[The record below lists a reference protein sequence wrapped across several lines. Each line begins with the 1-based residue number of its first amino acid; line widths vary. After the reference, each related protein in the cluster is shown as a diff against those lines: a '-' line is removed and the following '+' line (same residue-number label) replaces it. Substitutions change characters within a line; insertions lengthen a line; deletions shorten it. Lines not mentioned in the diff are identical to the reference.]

1 MKQPEDKKFT
11 IAEILTNFSQRQAQV
26 QQQKMLKE
34 QLKNALMQNQA
45 SALGQF
51 VPGMESQMQQ
61 PMNPEDMGFDEY
73 YQEAKRGGI
82 KLDPR
87 KKGTFKAQATRMG
100 MSVQQAASHILAN
113 KEKYSP
119 AMVKKANFARN
130 FAKEEGG
137 EMMQYEPGGDWPP
150 LKRSAVYVNPAY
162 MNNFTGGV
170 NTTESYFANSPVD
183 IYKQDPAFVIGA
195 QIPLSKRRYPDR
207 EGGQGWLMDSYIGM
221 PYSQMIGEN
230 AKFLPS
236 AGVNFDYETKPT
248 DNGALSFTRP
258 NANIGL
264 EYNPTDGLSFSG
276 TAGPRIPL
284 TPYGNKRVKPGYAVG
299 HWDIY
304 AGVRGGVG
312 PTGGNPGATVYGS
325 RIEGQYMPKRRSFLN
340 KVLGDD
346 TYIYGKAGFQLDPV
360 KGKMSQEETDDQWIG
375 GDGRTIITQD
385 QEPGTKWGLTGYANV
400 GLKKNLDDIEWKKK
414 KSNAKIKEI
423 EDREKEAER
432 EREEDAA
439 WEEDIKK
446 IKPLIPKKKC
456 PEGQMRYCDSCPCE
470 DIIEKV
476 HHPRWLKEGG
486 MIKRADGSYS
496 QRGLW
501 DNIRANRGSGKEP
514 TKEMLEQERRIKRK
528 YFDGGMTAD
537 CDPGF
542 EWSNEYQTC
551 VPIVT
556 ENYSKD
562 FLTDWYTRRNQVV
575 NDPNFST
582 LPQSQ
587 QHANWLN
594 KYLPLINERMQ
605 TSNVRFEYPDVID
618 GDPDNR
624 GTYQEETST
633 EGPVIQISKTGRQNP
648 YEHATTQLHEY
659 TTDSTE
665 GLPEKFGV
673 VQERF
678 VKENIKPY
686 EEILETSVDAERL
699 KTDEDLEETMYN
711 NYMYASGQTPEGK
724 GNVHSYLMNW
734 RKAFNMDPTKVYSED
749 EISDMVQQ
757 AEKSGMLTKG
767 SPNYNDDMYV
777 LYRLAKD
784 NKSLANL
791 FNLMAKN
798 PTPSRTNDDI
808 TYAKYGGN
816 FGYMPNFF

>member
-1 MKQPEDKKFT
+1 MKEPNDKKFT

-26 QQQKMLKE
+26 QQEKMLKQ
-34 QLKNALMQNQA
+34 QLKEALMKNQA

-51 VPGMESQMQQ
+51 VPGMADQMQA
-61 PMNPEDMGFDEY
+61 PEMNPEDMGFDEY
-73 YQEAKRGGI
+73 YQQAKRGGI

-100 MSVQQAASHILAN
+100 MSVQQAAAHILAN

-150 LKRSAVYVNPAY
+150 KSLIDRGANVYFNPTY
-162 MNNFTGGV
+162 MNNFTGGT
-170 NTTESYFANSPVD
+170 NSLERNMLGSYRTGFSPVVG
-183 IYKQDPAFVIGA
+183 IEGS
-195 QIPLSKRRYPDR
+195 LSKSRRADS
-207 EGGQGWLMDSYIGM
+207 EGGRGWLY
-221 PYSQMIGEN
+221 N
-230 AKFLPS
+230 AYAGLNPEAMKEGNFIPS
-236 AGVNFDYETKPT
+236 AGLNFDFENSPQDKNFRPFAQI
-248 DNGALSFTRP
+248 GADY
-258 NANIGL
+258 NADTGL
-264 EYNPTDGLSFSG
+264 NVGATSG
-276 TAGPRIPL
+276 ARFAF
-284 TPYGNKRVKPGYAVG
+284 TPYGNKRIKPGYATG
-299 HWDIY
+299 HLDIY
-304 AGVRGGVG
+304 GGIRGGLGEVQEG
-312 PTGGNPGATVYGS
+312 WNSPTGGVIYGARVHGK
-325 RIEGQYMPKRRSFLN
+325 YMPERKS
-340 KVLGDD
+340 VLGKLMGKGAYFYGDAGIQFDPQKGQIGQKVEDYTYETGAVDD
-346 TYIYGKAGFQLDPV
+346 SRNPV
-360 KGKMSQEETDDQWIG
+360 PATTVK
-375 GDGRTIITQD
+375 TQD
-385 QEPGTKWGLTGYANV
+385 SGLKFGNTIYANV
-400 GLKKNLDDIEWKKK
+400 GVKKELDDIKFKKDER
-414 KSNAKIKEI
+414 ARKIQEI
-423 EDREKEAER
+423 EDDEKRAFQENE
-432 EREEDAA
+432 
-439 WEEDIKK
+439 IKEVK
-446 IKPLIPKKKC
+446 EKPKKEC
-456 PEGQMRYCDSCPCE
+456 PEGEERVCADCPCE
-470 DIIEKV
+470 PIERLQ
-476 HHPRWLKEGG
+476 HPRWLKEGG

-501 DNIRANRGSGKEP
+501 DNIRANRGSGKKP
-514 TKEMLEQERRIKRK
+514 TKEMLEQERKIKRK
-528 YFDGGMTAD
+528 YFDGGMTVD

-542 EWSNEYQTC
+542 EWSDEYQTC

-556 ENYSKD
+556 ENYAKD
-562 FLTDWYTRRNQVV
+562 YLTDWYSRRGQIV
-575 NDPNFST
+575 NDPNFSS
-582 LPQSQ
+582 LPQSE
-587 QHANWLN
+587 QHAKWLN
-594 KYLPLINERMQ
+594 KFLPLINERMQ

-624 GTYQEETST
+624 GTYKEETST

-678 VKENIKPY
+678 VRENIKPY
-686 EEILETSVDAERL
+686 EEILETSVDAEQL
-699 KTDEDLEETMYN
+699 KTDKDLEEELYN

-798 PTPSRTNDDI
+798 PTPSRKNDDI
-808 TYAKYGGN
+808 TYAKYGGD

>member
-1 MKQPEDKKFT
+1 
-11 IAEILTNFSQRQAQV
+11 V
-26 QQQKMLKE
+26 
-34 QLKNALMQNQA
+34 
-45 SALGQF
+45 
-51 VPGMESQMQQ
+51 V
-61 PMNPEDMGFDEY
+61 
-73 YQEAKRGGI
+73 
-82 KLDPR
+82 
-87 KKGTFKAQATRMG
+87 
-100 MSVQQAASHILAN
+100 
-113 KEKYSP
+113 
-119 AMVKKANFARN
+119 
-130 FAKEEGG
+130 
-137 EMMQYEPGGDWPP
+137 
-150 LKRSAVYVNPAY
+150 
-162 MNNFTGGV
+162 
-170 NTTESYFANSPVD
+170 
-183 IYKQDPAFVIGA
+183 
-195 QIPLSKRRYPDR
+195 
-207 EGGQGWLMDSYIGM
+207 
-221 PYSQMIGEN
+221 
-230 AKFLPS
+230 
-236 AGVNFDYETKPT
+236 
-248 DNGALSFTRP
+248 
-258 NANIGL
+258 
-264 EYNPTDGLSFSG
+264 
-276 TAGPRIPL
+276 
-284 TPYGNKRVKPGYAVG
+284 
-299 HWDIY
+299 
-304 AGVRGGVG
+304 
-312 PTGGNPGATVYGS
+312 
-325 RIEGQYMPKRRSFLN
+325 
-340 KVLGDD
+340 
-346 TYIYGKAGFQLDPV
+346 
-360 KGKMSQEETDDQWIG
+360 
-375 GDGRTIITQD
+375 
-385 QEPGTKWGLTGYANV
+385 
-400 GLKKNLDDIEWKKK
+400 
-414 KSNAKIKEI
+414 
-423 EDREKEAER
+423 
-432 EREEDAA
+432 
-439 WEEDIKK
+439 
-446 IKPLIPKKKC
+446 
-456 PEGQMRYCDSCPCE
+456 
-470 DIIEKV
+470 
-476 HHPRWLKEGG
+476 
-486 MIKRADGSYS
+486 
-496 QRGLW
+496 RGLW